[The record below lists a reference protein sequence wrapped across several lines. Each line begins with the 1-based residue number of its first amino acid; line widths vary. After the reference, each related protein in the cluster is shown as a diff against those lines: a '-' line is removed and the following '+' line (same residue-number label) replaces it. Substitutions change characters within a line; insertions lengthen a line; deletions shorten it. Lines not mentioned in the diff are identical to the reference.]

1 MVDVQGDKEN
11 AEVVQ
16 VVVVVT
22 VNVVVG
28 IALSSGNVV

>member
-1 MVDVQGDKEN
+1 MVDVQGDKED

-16 VVVVVT
+16 VVVLVK

-28 IALSSGNVV
+28 IALSSGNEV